1 MSTVEHTFEPLSRIG
16 TAYAAVFA
24 CFEEADFESKHSII
38 LSLENVA
45 ASLGLH
51 FKALDEETVRTVDE
65 MHEQFRH
72 IIEIVADAPEEQRD
86 LLTEDLEK
94 VLAIY
99 APLWCAR
106 HVGAHKLWEQDPA
119 SWERLMG
126 RILKHVVKNP
136 VACAQLTWGIVQHFN
151 GIRGAG
157 RN

>member
-1 MSTVEHTFEPLSRIG
+1 MNTCDHIFDPLSRIG

-24 CFEEADFESKHSII
+24 AFLEADSESKQAII

-45 ASLGLH
+45 ASLGLP
-51 FKALDEETVRTVDE
+51 FQPVDDETVRTVDK
-65 MHEQFRH
+65 MHEEFRR
-72 IIEIVADAPEEQRD
+72 IIETVADAPLQQRG
-86 LLTEDLEK
+86 LLIEDLEE

-106 HVGAHKLWEQDPA
+106 HFGAHKLWEQDPA

-126 RILKHVVKNP
+126 LILKHVVKNP
-136 VACAQLTWGIVQHFN
+136 VVSAQLTWVIVQHLN
-151 GIRGAG
+151 GMRGVG